1 MVLGRAFCVS
11 PGHKPLNLRAAGG
24 KAFSHAALEPRQM
37 GSAKHTNNPR
47 GAAMNKQMKD
57 PATRSGV
64 SMGHKTII
72 ALRGKPGEMVP
83 PGGFIEAI
91 RGRVRRAMAVTAL
104 LTLALLLA
112 SCGQDQPPG
121 TYQGYMEAELTYI
134 GAPRAGRLQDL
145 AVKRGHKVKGGAAL
159 FRLDDTIQLTDRN
172 QAAEDLKAA
181 RDNLADLKKGE
192 RPSEIEAL
200 LQQLAKSKA
209 TLDLARQEYEWRLKA
224 HKTRAVSTEDL
235 HNAAASFLSA
245 QADVKEQEADLATA
259 RLGSREDQIKQAS
272 DQVKAREAAL
282 QQAEWLLAQMNQ
294 NAPAAA
300 TVFDTFYT
308 RGEWVEA
315 GQPVLALLVP
325 SDLKVRFFVPEPE
338 VSAIKLGQKIALSC
352 DGCPKG
358 MTARVNYIK
367 SQVEYTPPVI
377 YSADM
382 RSKLVVM
389 VEARPG
395 PKGIEHLHPGLP
407 VDVSTG
413 ASGASK

>member
-1 MVLGRAFCVS
+1 
-11 PGHKPLNLRAAGG
+11 
-24 KAFSHAALEPRQM
+24 
-37 GSAKHTNNPR
+37 
-47 GAAMNKQMKD
+47 MNKQIIR
-57 PATRSGV
+57 AVRQIARTTRRS
-64 SMGHKTII
+64 
-72 ALRGKPGEMVP
+72 
-83 PGGFIEAI
+83 
-91 RGRVRRAMAVTAL
+91 MAVPAL
-104 LTLALLLA
+104 LALAMLLS

-134 GAPRAGRLQDL
+134 GAPRAGRLQNL
-145 AVKRGHKVKGGAAL
+145 AVKRGHKVKDGAAL

-172 QAAEDLKAA
+172 QAVEDLKAA

-200 LQQLAKSKA
+200 LQQLAKSRA
-209 TLDLARQEYEWRLKA
+209 SLDLARQEYEWRLKA

-235 HNAAASFLSA
+235 HNAAATFLSA
-245 QADVKEQEADLATA
+245 QAAVKEQEADLATA
-259 RLGSREDQIKQAS
+259 RLGSREDQIRQAA

-315 GQPVLALLVP
+315 GQPVLAILVP
-325 SDLKVRFFVPEPE
+325 SDLKVRFYVPESE
-338 VSAIKLGQKIALSC
+338 VSAIRLGQEIAVSC

-367 SQVEYTPPVI
+367 SEVEYAPPVI
-377 YSADM
+377 YSAEM

-395 PKGIEHLHPGLP
+395 PKGIELLHPGLP
-407 VDVSTG
+407 VDVFTN
-413 ASGASK
+413 APGASK